1 MKRKH
6 EKITRE
12 FILFLDKDEN
22 LKKLAEKNIEIAKIN
37 NPDKITNPAQSLE
50 ELYEFLDWSVK
61 CMPWEVLK
69 HKRYSSLYSA
79 MDQATEKGRV
89 FIIHHFNT

>member
-1 MKRKH
+1 MKTKH

-22 LKKLAEKNIEIAKIN
+22 LKKLVEKNIEIAKIN

-69 HKRYSSLYSA
+69 NKNIAH
-79 MDQATEKGRV
+79 
-89 FIIHHFNT
+89 FIRLWTKPPDIFGTF